1 MDILSV
7 IKIAKLVYDGV
18 LYLCKNTY
26 SYDNSEKSHSYF
38 ESLNIANNYLEG
50 IKDKRPSE
58 VNPIIR
64 SACQHLETAF
74 ATGYRSE
81 TKEMNDLILSIIRL
95 HYVLEDDYSVIQ
107 FWTKK
112 IWRALEPDE
121 ELKKYVKQE
130 DFRSLKNNHWEY
142 EKEESDAW
150 ESERESRETIQDII
164 DYANSNWG
172 GFP

>member
-1 MDILSV
+1 MDLFAI
-7 IKIAKLVYDGV
+7 IKIAKLVKEGIT
-18 LYLCKNTY
+18 YLCKNE
-26 SYDNSEKSHSYF
+26 YDYESSKAHVYY
-38 ESLNIANNYLEG
+38 ESLNIANNYLEVV
-50 IKDKRPSE
+50 KDKHPSE
-58 VNPIIR
+58 VNSIIR

-81 TKEMNDLILSIIRL
+81 TTEMNDLILSIIRL
-95 HYVLEDDYSVIQ
+95 HFVLEDDYSVIN

-121 ELKKYVKQE
+121 ELKRYIKEE
-130 DFRSLKNNHWEY
+130 DFQSLKNNHWKY
-142 EKEESDAW
+142 EKEMREAW
-150 ESERESRETIQDII
+150 ESERESREAIQDII